1 MKHIWWKLL
10 SHKIMNLQMLPALL
24 VIAQILLGTDGPP
37 SGT

>member
-1 MKHIWWKLL
+1 MQNRWLSLL
-10 SHKIMNLQMLPALL
+10 SHVKVNFQMLMALL